1 MSTFQLYVEGE
12 GLLKLLHKTEV
23 DTCGGVYKNSTYK
36 EFYVFVLKI
45 KEMPQC
51 IFKQPL
57 WKCSLKKEAEQ
68 IPTRLVHFTFSK
80 TSDEKDEML
89 ANLNTR
95 VRLFSFLLLMLLRK
109 LKLANA
115 IPTRGS
121 SPSHRNIK
129 AVQDKVDEVRSIS
142 KNHHGKLYSH

>member
-1 MSTFQLYVEGE
+1 
-12 GLLKLLHKTEV
+12 
-23 DTCGGVYKNSTYK
+23 
-36 EFYVFVLKI
+36 
-45 KEMPQC
+45 
-51 IFKQPL
+51 
-57 WKCSLKKEAEQ
+57 
-68 IPTRLVHFTFSK
+68 
-80 TSDEKDEML
+80 ML
-89 ANLNTR
+89 ANRNTR

>member
-57 WKCSLKKEAEQ
+57 
-68 IPTRLVHFTFSK
+68 
-80 TSDEKDEML
+80 
-89 ANLNTR
+89 
-95 VRLFSFLLLMLLRK
+95 
-109 LKLANA
+109 
-115 IPTRGS
+115 
-121 SPSHRNIK
+121 
-129 AVQDKVDEVRSIS
+129 
-142 KNHHGKLYSH
+142 

>member
-1 MSTFQLYVEGE
+1 
-12 GLLKLLHKTEV
+12 
-23 DTCGGVYKNSTYK
+23 
-36 EFYVFVLKI
+36 
-45 KEMPQC
+45 
-51 IFKQPL
+51 
-57 WKCSLKKEAEQ
+57 
-68 IPTRLVHFTFSK
+68 
-80 TSDEKDEML
+80 ML

-95 VRLFSFLLLMLLRK
+95 VRLFSFLLLMLLKK

-142 KNHHGKLYSH
+142 KNITESCTVTNGIKRHGEF

>member
-12 GLLKLLHKTEV
+12 GLLKLLHKTEI

-57 WKCSLKKEAEQ
+57 WKCSLKKGSLTNSYETC
-68 IPTRLVHFTFSK
+68 PFH
-80 TSDEKDEML
+80 
-89 ANLNTR
+89 
-95 VRLFSFLLLMLLRK
+95 LF
-109 LKLANA
+109 
-115 IPTRGS
+115 
-121 SPSHRNIK
+121 
-129 AVQDKVDEVRSIS
+129 
-142 KNHHGKLYSH
+142 KNF